1 MLLTNNILLTIS
13 VQLVAEEKDDG
24 NKVLGETSS
33 DSSIKPEGVLHPTK
47 CEEDQ
52 ALVEFMKSETFEIAF
67 HAQMTIGYITS
78 NIAELEREFLLT
90 RKPHRVP
97 KGVAGNAAGSL
108 QKLLDMVNMLHLA
121 KIESHPFEK
130 WPLSPS
136 HLSYVEK
143 FSDNFTDTLN
153 FLAKAVLKP
162 GTHIDEVLAHLEAT
176 ENIAREHMHHNM
188 NALLENKETAAENIH
203 LLNRDD
209 SLIKSSTPGGD
220 KVTDPNQLA
229 SAVDMLCYMEDPI
242 TFLNYLEVC
251 CCRQLRSLIVAVL
264 HAVLIKKGHKILFE
278 EQVSARLNKSHD
290 DTTEYESRCGLE
302 AEYFMTKYEDIVEEQ
317 KDGEGEGERHTKQ

>member
-1 MLLTNNILLTIS
+1 MCLTNTIVLFTIS
-13 VQLVAEEKDDG
+13 VQFVAEEKDDG
-24 NKVLGETSS
+24 KEVRGETSS
-33 DSSIKPEGVLHPTK
+33 NSSIKPEGVWHPTT
-47 CEEDQ
+47 CEQDQ

-78 NIAELEREFLLT
+78 NIAELEKEFLLT

-97 KGVAGNAAGSL
+97 KGLASNAAGSL
-108 QKLLDMVNMLHLA
+108 QKLLDMVNMLHLT

-130 WPLSPS
+130 WPLAPS

-176 ENIAREHMHHNM
+176 EKVARDHMHYNM
-188 NALLENKETAAENIH
+188 TALLQNKETATERIH
-203 LLNRDD
+203 LLKHDD
-209 SLIKSSTPGGD
+209 SLIKNSTPGGG
-220 KVTDPNQLA
+220 KVLDPNQMT

-251 CCRQLRSLIVAVL
+251 CCRQLRSLTVAVL
-264 HAVLIKKGHKILFE
+264 HAVLITESHEILFE
-278 EQVSARLNKSHD
+278 EQVKARLSKIHD

-302 AEYFMTKYEDIVEEQ
+302 AEYFMTEYEEIMDEQ
-317 KDGEGEGERHTKQ
+317 KDVERENK